1 MRSASRISSCSAP
14 PGNPIPFVARTPS
27 LVLASEDKE
36 EGEGGSKSGN
46 PRRFRRARSLIA
58 SSSSR
63 LIRDSSAKR
72 RRFSSRARAL
82 VLSSSSILR
91 F

>member
-1 MRSASRISSCSAP
+1 MSSASGISPCSAA
-14 PGNPIPFVARTPS
+14 GSPFPSAASPS
-27 LVLASEDKE
+27 LVLASE
-36 EGEGGSKSGN
+36 GGGKSGN
-46 PRRFRRARSLIA
+46 PRRFRRARSLVA

-63 LIRDSSAKR
+63 LIRDSWANR
-72 RRFSSRARAL
+72 RRFSSRARAR